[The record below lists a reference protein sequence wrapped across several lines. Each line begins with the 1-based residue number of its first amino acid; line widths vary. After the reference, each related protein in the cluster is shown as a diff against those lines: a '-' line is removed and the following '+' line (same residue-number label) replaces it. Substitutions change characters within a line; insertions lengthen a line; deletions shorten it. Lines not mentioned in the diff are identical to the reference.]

1 MPAQSSPKKLRVAIL
16 GCGFMGTALLS
27 GMLQKVKN
35 TQHDLTFSVTAPSRA
50 SLEQLHQQ
58 FDAQR
63 GSVDVIT
70 TDNVTAARGAQVII
84 LGFQPQQLSQ
94 VFSSPELIEAV
105 TGKLVISMLAGV
117 STAELVN
124 KVRHDPESTTPHRV
138 ARVIPS
144 IGAQVNES
152 ATLIASDTNLSA
164 DDQDLVAWLFEL
176 VGSTQLVPENL
187 LNTVTAVSAATHALA
202 VVAVDAIVDA
212 SVAEGVARPAAQAV
226 AAQCLRSAST
236 LLQGPMTIESLKE
249 SMSVARGITINALLQ
264 LDRGHVRAGISDAV
278 RHAVQYA
285 ENMS

>member
-1 MPAQSSPKKLRVAIL
+1 
-16 GCGFMGTALLS
+16 MGTALLS
-27 GMLQKVKN
+27 GMLSKVKN
-35 TQHDLTFSVTAPSRA
+35 TQHDVIFSVTAPSHA
-50 SLEQLHQQ
+50 SLERLHQH

-63 GSVDVIT
+63 GIVDVIT
-70 TDNVTAARGAQVII
+70 TDNVAAARGAQVII

-94 VFSSPELIEAV
+94 VFSAPELIEAV

-117 STAELVN
+117 STPEVVN
-124 KVRHDPESTTPHRV
+124 KVHNHSESTTPHRV

-152 ATLIASDTNLSA
+152 ATLIASDTNLST